1 MSNVSKVEI
10 SETLKIL
17 PTEPGVYKYFD
28 SEGIII
34 YVGKAKNLKNRVS
47 SYFANKADLNR
58 KTQRLV
64 SEICRIEYTVVNTE
78 FDAFLLENNLIKA
91 NQPKYNILLKDD
103 KTYPYIC
110 ITNEPFPRVFPTR
123 RHDVEGSTYFGPY
136 ASVKGMNILL
146 DLLKKIYTI
155 RSCSFSLTKENIR
168 KKKFKVC
175 LEYHIKN
182 CKGGCEGLQT
192 EDDYQ
197 KDIEQ
202 VINVLKGKIGVA
214 TNYFKQKMQEAAAA
228 WKFEEAQTYKDKLD
242 ALENFQS
249 RSLVANPNI
258 SDVDVFA
265 ITSDEKAAYINYL
278 HIQNGAITQT
288 QTITVKKKL
297 DEADSEILAYV
308 ILDFRSKYFIVR
320 KIEGGES
327 TENSVNPSKYQ
338 IYNTKIIS
346 NIELQIEGLD
356 IQVPKI
362 GDLKKLVELSYKNA
376 LFKKKERMNKE
387 VEIKDNSAN
396 KRILEQMKK
405 DLNLIVRPDHIEC
418 FDNSNIQGTNPVA
431 AMVCFKDAKPS
442 KKDYRHFKIK
452 TVVGAN
458 DFASMYEIVTRRYTR
473 LLEEKA
479 SLPQLIII
487 DGGKG
492 QLSSACDALKALNL
506 YGKIPIIGIAKR
518 LEELYYPEDE
528 LPIMISKKSESL
540 KLIQRLRDEAHR
552 FAITFHRDLRS
563 KNSIVSRLEEIEGIG
578 KATTEKLLKKYKSV
592 KKIVET
598 DPAEIEAFIG
608 KDKARLVIEGLKK
621 T

>member
-1 MSNVSKVEI
+1 MSSILKSEI
-10 SETLKIL
+10 AETLKIL
-17 PTEPGVYKYFD
+17 PTEPGIYKFFD
-28 SEGIII
+28 SQDVII

-47 SYFANKADLNR
+47 SYFANKADLSR

-64 SEICRIEYTVVNTE
+64 SEICSIEYTVVNTE

-123 RHDVEGSTYFGPY
+123 RHDVEESTYFGPY
-136 ASVKGMNILL
+136 ASVKAMNNLL

-155 RSCSFSLTKENIR
+155 RSCSFALTKENIK

-192 EDDYQ
+192 EEDYQ

-202 VINVLKGKIGVA
+202 VINVLKGKISIA
-214 TNYFKQKMQEAAAA
+214 THYFKQKMQEAAAE
-228 WKFEEAQTYKDKLD
+228 WKFEEAQAYKDKLD
-242 ALENFQS
+242 SLENFQS

-265 ITSDEKAAYINYL
+265 ITSDEKAAYVNYL

-297 DEADSEILAYV
+297 DETDSEILAYV
-308 ILDFRSKYFIVR
+308 ILDFRYKY
-320 KIEGGES
+320 K
-327 TENSVNPSKYQ
+327 TH
-338 IYNTKIIS
+338 NTKIIT
-346 NIELQIEGLD
+346 NIEFQIEGLD
-356 IQVPKI
+356 ILVPKI

-376 LFKKKERMNKE
+376 LFRKKERMNKE

-396 KRILEQMKK
+396 KRILEQLKK
-405 DLNLIVRPDHIEC
+405 DLNLIARPDHIEC

-431 AMVCFKDAKPS
+431 SMVYFKDGKAS

-452 TVVGAN
+452 TVIGAN

-479 SLPQLIII
+479 DLPQLIII

-492 QLSSACDALKALNL
+492 QLSAACDALKALNL
-506 YGKIPIIGIAKR
+506 YGKIPIISIAKR

-528 LPIMISKKSESL
+528 FPIMISKKSESL
-540 KLIQRLRDEAHR
+540 KLIQRIRDEAHR

-563 KNSIVSRLEEIEGIG
+563 KNSIISRLEEIDGIG

-592 KKIVET
+592 KKI
-598 DPAEIEAFIG
+598 IG
-608 KDKARLVIEGLKK
+608 KDKAKLLIEGLKK
-621 T
+621 S

>member
-1 MSNVSKVEI
+1 MSQVNSTEI

-17 PTEPGVYKYFD
+17 PTEPGIYKFFD
-28 SEGIII
+28 SQEVII

-47 SYFANKADLNR
+47 SYFANKADLSR

-64 SEICRIEYTVVNTE
+64 SEIRRIEYTIVNTE

-123 RHDVEGSTYFGPY
+123 RHDIEESTYFGPY
-136 ASVKGMNILL
+136 ASVKAMNNLL

-155 RSCSFSLTKENIR
+155 RSCSFALTKENIK
-168 KKKFKVC
+168 KKKFKIC

-202 VINVLKGKIGVA
+202 VINVLKGKISVA
-214 TNYFKQKMQEAAAA
+214 THYFKQKMQEAAAA
-228 WKFEEAQTYKDKLD
+228 WKFEEAQAYKDKLD
-242 ALENFQS
+242 SLENFQS

-258 SDVDVFA
+258 SDVDIFA
-265 ITSDEKAAYINYL
+265 IISDEKAAYVNYL

-297 DEADSEILAYV
+297 DETDSEILAYV
-308 ILDFRSKYFIVR
+308 ILDFRY
-320 KIEGGES
+320 
-327 TENSVNPSKYQ
+327 KYQ
-338 IYNTKIIS
+338 THNTKIIT
-346 NIELQIEGLD
+346 NVELQIEGLD

-376 LFKKKERMNKE
+376 LFRKKERMNKE

-396 KRILEQMKK
+396 KRILEQLKK

-431 AMVCFKDAKPS
+431 SMVYFKDGKAS

-452 TVVGAN
+452 TVIGAN
-458 DFASMYEIVTRRYTR
+458 DFASMYEIVSRRYTR
-473 LLEEKA
+473 LLDEKA
-479 SLPQLIII
+479 DLPQLIII

-492 QLSSACDALKALNL
+492 QLSAACDALKALNL
-506 YGKIPIIGIAKR
+506 YGKISIIGIAKR

-528 LPIMISKKSESL
+528 FPIMISKKSESL
-540 KLIQRLRDEAHR
+540 KLIQRIRDEAHR

-563 KNSIVSRLEEIEGIG
+563 KNSIISRLEEIDGIG

-592 KKIVET
+592 KKIMET
-598 DPAEIEAFIG
+598 DYAEIETFIG
-608 KDKARLVIEGLKK
+608 KDKARLVMEGLKSHL
-621 T
+621 

>member
-1 MSNVSKVEI
+1 MSHVDSIEI

-17 PTEPGVYKYFD
+17 PTEPGIYKFFD
-28 SEGIII
+28 SQEVII

-47 SYFANKADLNR
+47 SYFANKADLSR

-64 SEICRIEYTVVNTE
+64 SEIRRIEYTVVNTE
-78 FDAFLLENNLIKA
+78 FDALLLENSLIKA

-123 RHDVEGSTYFGPY
+123 RHDIEEGTYFGPY
-136 ASVKGMNILL
+136 ASVKAMNNLL

-155 RSCSFSLTKENIR
+155 RSCSFALTKENI
-168 KKKFKVC
+168 KKQKFKVC

-202 VINVLKGKIGVA
+202 VINVLKGKISVA
-214 TNYFKQKMQEAAAA
+214 THYFKQKMQEAAAA
-228 WKFEEAQTYKDKLD
+228 WKFEEAQAYKDKLD
-242 ALENFQS
+242 SLENFQS

-265 ITSDEKAAYINYL
+265 ITSDEKAAYVNYL

-297 DEADSEILAYV
+297 DETDSEILAYV
-308 ILDFRSKYFIVR
+308 ILDFRY
-320 KIEGGES
+320 
-327 TENSVNPSKYQ
+327 KYQ
-338 IYNTKIIS
+338 THNTKIIT
-346 NIELQIEGLD
+346 NVELQIEGLD

-396 KRILEQMKK
+396 KRILEQLKK

-431 AMVCFKDAKPS
+431 SMVYFKDGKAS

-452 TVVGAN
+452 TVIGAN

-473 LLEEKA
+473 LLDEKA
-479 SLPQLIII
+479 DLPQLIII

-528 LPIMISKKSESL
+528 FPIMISKKSESL
-540 KLIQRLRDEAHR
+540 KLIQRIRDEAHR

-563 KNSIVSRLEEIEGIG
+563 KNSIISRLEEIDGIG

-592 KKIVET
+592 KKIIET
-598 DPAEIEAFIG
+598 DYAEIEAFIG
-608 KDKARLVIEGLKK
+608 KDKARLVMEGLKSAK
-621 T
+621 

>member
-1 MSNVSKVEI
+1 MSNVNKAEI

-17 PTEPGVYKYFD
+17 PTEPGIYKFFD
-28 SEGIII
+28 SQEVII

-47 SYFANKADLNR
+47 SYFANKADLSR
-58 KTQRLV
+58 KTLRLV
-64 SEICRIEYTVVNTE
+64 SEICRIEYTIVNTE

-123 RHDVEGSTYFGPY
+123 RHDVEESTYFGPY
-136 ASVKGMNILL
+136 ASVKAMHNLL

-155 RSCSFSLTKENIR
+155 RSCSFALTKENI
-168 KKKFKVC
+168 KKQKFKVC

-202 VINVLKGKIGVA
+202 VINVLKGKISVA
-214 TNYFKQKMQEAAAA
+214 THYFKQKMQEAAAE
-228 WKFEEAQTYKDKLD
+228 WKFEEAQAYKDKLD
-242 ALENFQS
+242 SLENFQS

-265 ITSDEKAAYINYL
+265 ITSDEKAAYVNYL

-308 ILDFRSKYFIVR
+308 ILDFRYKY
-320 KIEGGES
+320 K
-327 TENSVNPSKYQ
+327 TH
-338 IYNTKIIS
+338 NTKIIT
-346 NIELQIEGLD
+346 NVEFQIEGLD

-376 LFKKKERMNKE
+376 LFRKKERMNKE

-396 KRILEQMKK
+396 KRILEQLKK

-431 AMVCFKDAKPS
+431 SMVYFKDGKAS

-452 TVVGAN
+452 TVIGAN
-458 DFASMYEIVTRRYTR
+458 DFASMYEIVSRRYTR
-473 LLEEKA
+473 LLDEKA
-479 SLPQLIII
+479 DLPQLIII

-528 LPIMISKKSESL
+528 FPIMISKKSESL
-540 KLIQRLRDEAHR
+540 KLIQRIRDEAHR

-563 KNSIVSRLEEIEGIG
+563 KNSIISRLEEIDGIG

-592 KKIVET
+592 KKIIET
-598 DPAEIEAFIG
+598 DYAEIEAFIG
-608 KDKARLVIEGLKK
+608 KDKARLVMEGLKSAK
-621 T
+621 

>member
-1 MSNVSKVEI
+1 VEI
-10 SETLKIL
+10 AETLKIL
-17 PTEPGVYKYFD
+17 PTEPGIYKFFD
-28 SEGIII
+28 SQNVII
-34 YVGKAKNLKNRVS
+34 YVGKAKNLKSRVN
-47 SYFANKADLNR
+47 SYFANKADLSR

-64 SEICRIEYTVVNTE
+64 SEIRRIEYTVVNSE

-103 KTYPYIC
+103 KTFPYIC

-123 RHDVEGSTYFGPY
+123 RHDAEDATYFGPY
-136 ASVKGMNILL
+136 ASVKAMHTLL
-146 DLLKKIYTI
+146 DLVKKLYTI
-155 RSCSFSLTKENIR
+155 RTCSFALTKENIK

-192 EDDYQ
+192 EEDYQ

-202 VINVLKGKIGVA
+202 VINVLKGKMSIA
-214 TNYFKQKMQEAAAA
+214 TNYFKQKMQEASTE
-228 WKFEEAQTYKDKLD
+228 WKFEEAQSYKDKLD
-242 ALENFQS
+242 SLENFQS

-297 DEADSEILAYV
+297 DETDSEILAFV
-308 ILDFRSKYFIVR
+308 ILDFRQKY
-320 KIEGGES
+320 GS
-327 TENSVNPSKYQ
+327 HNN
-338 IYNTKIIS
+338 KIIT
-346 NIELQIEGLD
+346 NIDLQVEIEGLD
-356 IQVPKI
+356 LQVPKI

-376 LFKKKERMNKE
+376 LFKKKERMNKY

-396 KRILEQMKK
+396 KRILEQMQK
-405 DLNLIVRPDHIEC
+405 DLNLLRRPDHIEC

-431 AMVCFKDAKPS
+431 SMVCFKEGKAS

-452 TVVGAN
+452 TVVGPN
-458 DFASMYEIVTRRYTR
+458 DFASMYEIVTRRYSR
-473 LLEEKA
+473 LLSENA
-479 SLPQLIII
+479 DLPQLIII

-492 QLSSACDALKALNL
+492 QLSSACEALKALNL

-518 LEELYYPEDE
+518 LEELYYPDDE

-540 KLIQRLRDEAHR
+540 KLIQRIRDEAHR

-563 KNSIVSRLEEIEGIG
+563 KNSLISRLEEIDGIG

-592 KKIVET
+592 KKIMEIP
-598 DPAEIEAFIG
+598 PAEIEAFIG
-608 KDKARLVIEGLKK
+608 KDKARLVLEGLKES
-621 T
+621 